1 MSLFK
6 IAVLA
11 IVSAIL
17 IFGLWML
24 RYDVQA
30 AGADFL
36 MPSSRTGG
44 PALFT
49 GARQGDAPKSFRDEK
64 FKLRRYLRLL
74 PFAPVDWVDIVDAAP
89 IPLAFDPRAPR
100 HRQMVEESRQGAF
113 RTVHSQ

>member
-30 AGADFL
+30 AGTDF
-36 MPSSRTGG
+36 PYAFIRTGG

-49 GARQGDAPKSFRDEK
+49 GARQGDAPKSFPDEK

-74 PFAPVDWVDIVDAAP
+74 PFAPVDWVDIVC
-89 IPLAFDPRAPR
+89 
-100 HRQMVEESRQGAF
+100 
-113 RTVHSQ
+113 